1 MDCNTPLEKIITRCN
16 DVGINCI
23 AVADHGTVEGG
34 LRMQEI
40 APFPVIV
47 AEEILTPQGEIMGVF
62 LKETVPTCS
71 SAREAIEC
79 IRAQDALVCLPHPFD
94 TFRGLRMSVTE
105 IEELLPEIDI
115 IEAFNAR
122 CPFGRPTTR
131 ATAFADRHGIMKC
144 AGSDAHA
151 PIEIG
156 NAYVEMPEF
165 TDKDSYLQALAKGK
179 IRGSRSNLL
188 VHFHSMWARVRKAF
202 S

>member
-1 MDCNTPLEKIITRCN
+1 MDCNTPLERIVARCGE
-16 DVGINCI
+16 VGINCI

-34 LRMQEI
+34 LRMQEM

-71 SAREAIEC
+71 SAREAMERIK
-79 IRAQDALVCLPHPFD
+79 AQDALVCLPHPFD
-94 TFRGLRMSVTE
+94 TFRGLRMSQTE
-105 IEELLPEIDI
+105 IEELLPEIDV

-122 CPFGRPTTR
+122 CPFGRPTTT
-131 ATAFADRHGIMKC
+131 ATAFADRHGVAKC
-144 AGSDAHA
+144 AGSDAHS

-156 NAYVEMPEF
+156 NGYVEMPEF
-165 TDKDSYLQALAKGK
+165 SDKDGYLRSLRKGK
-179 IRGSRSNLL
+179 IRGARTNPL
-188 VHFHSMWARVRKAF
+188 VHWHTIWARVQKAF